1 MNLTGNNK
9 YKPRIS
15 DDRKVSSPNKD
26 SNEKKGILKG
36 VKTVKGR
43 IGLNLVSNSEL
54 VRP

>member
-9 YKPRIS
+9 HKPRVS
-15 DDRKVSSPNKD
+15 GERKIYSPKKD

-43 IGLNLVSNSEL
+43 IGLNLVSN
-54 VRP
+54 